1 MAVSLISATRKAEP
15 LVPIPNLRGS
25 MSAAYGNR
33 IQRRPLPAQMF
44 PTVAHRSPPMARG
57 PRCLHRR
64 QWPAVRDPT
73 ALELAR
79 VPSISGHKPLFLN
92 QNPRSDARGPPFAET
107 GARAMFLSN
116 IYIYFDMAYNYP
128 IKRHIVP

>member
-1 MAVSLISATRKAEP
+1 VPFHRAKLSKVLAMSHIKRAT
-15 LVPIPNLRGS
+15 
-25 MSAAYGNR
+25 
-33 IQRRPLPAQMF
+33 IQRPAIQCAAARRNDQTRNDPASSDPM
-44 PTVAHRSPPMARG
+44 RSCATQRSSVQ
-57 PRCLHRR
+57 RSS

-73 ALELAR
+73 ALAFAR
-79 VPSISGHKPLFLN
+79 VPSISGQKPLFFN
-92 QNPRSDARGPPFAET
+92 QNSRYDARGPPFAGA